1 MTNMN
6 GKVCLVTGATDGIG
20 KVSARVLAE
29 LGAKVIIVGR
39 NPEKSAIVLAELRS
53 ISGNENI
60 DLLMADLAVMQEVR
74 DLAEQV
80 ISRYDRIDV
89 LLNNA
94 GGYFTKHEI
103 TSDGLEMT
111 FALNHMSYFLLTNKL
126 MELLKYS
133 APARIVNVSSN
144 AHYGVDM
151 EFENLNGE
159 QEYKAWKA
167 YQKSKLA
174 NVLFT
179 YELLK
184 KVPGNITV
192 NCLHPGF
199 VSTNF
204 GHNNGGFF
212 GPVLK
217 IAQRISAIDPEEG
230 AKTSIFLCS
239 APEVKGVS
247 GKYFYKC
254 QPKTSSRE
262 SRNMDTGKR
271 LWQIS
276 SDIAS
281 T

>member
-133 APARIVNVSSN
+133 APARIINVSSD

-151 EFENLNGE
+151 DFENLNGE
-159 QEYKAWKA
+159 QEYKALKA

-199 VSTNF
+199 VATNF

>member
-6 GKVCLVTGATDGIG
+6 GKVYLVTGATDGIG
-20 KVSARVLAE
+20 KVSACVLAE

-39 NPEKSAIVLAELRS
+39 NPEKSEIVLAELRS
-53 ISGNENI
+53 ISGNKNI

-74 DLAEQV
+74 DLAEKV

-89 LLNNA
+89 LLNNS

-133 APARIVNVSSN
+133 APARIINVSSD

-151 EFENLNGE
+151 DFENLNGE
-159 QEYKAWKA
+159 QEYKALKA

-199 VSTNF
+199 VATNF

-217 IAQRISAIDPEEG
+217 FAQRISAIDPEEG
-230 AKTSIFLCS
+230 AKTSVFLCS

-276 SDIAS
+276 SNIAS

>member
-1 MTNMN
+1 MN

-199 VSTNF
+199 VATNF

>member
-1 MTNMN
+1 MN

-133 APARIVNVSSN
+133 APARIINVSSD

-151 EFENLNGE
+151 DFENLNGE
-159 QEYKAWKA
+159 QEYKALKA

-199 VSTNF
+199 VATNF

>member
-1 MTNMN
+1 MN

-133 APARIVNVSSN
+133 APARIVNVSSD
-144 AHYGVDM
+144 AHYGVDI

-199 VSTNF
+199 VATNF

-239 APEVKGVS
+239 APEIKGAS

-254 QPKTSSRE
+254 QPKTSSQE

>member
-133 APARIVNVSSN
+133 APARIVNVSSD

-167 YQKSKLA
+167 YQRSKLA

-199 VSTNF
+199 VATNF

>member
-133 APARIVNVSSN
+133 APARIVNVSSD

>member
-133 APARIVNVSSN
+133 APARIVNVSSD

-151 EFENLNGE
+151 DFENLNGE

-199 VSTNF
+199 VATNF

-217 IAQRISAIDPEEG
+217 IAQRISAINPEEG